1 MSRGAFI
8 SVLGLYNYDNTLF
21 DLMKYPTRFTTEDKE
36 TTLGNILGECAEL
49 EVLFPDINTFKNMIG
64 LWSKLNFPTWE
75 RIYNL
80 SLMEYNPIENYNR
93 VETET
98 ITDSRTENR
107 TGTESRTGTENR
119 TGTEEHTGTDTN
131 RSTGNDTNTTSG
143 TNTETNSG
151 TDTEN
156 NKTIGYDSNTLQLH
170 DSSDITHGHVIS
182 SNSSGNSTVTYGKQD
197 SFTHGENVERGEEL
211 ERGESVERGE
221 EIEHTGENVRTNETH
236 GNIGVMSSQQMATQE
251 TELAP
256 KLNVMSMIVESFK
269 ERFCILVY

>member
-1 MSRGAFI
+1 MSNGVLL
-8 SVLGLYNYDNTLF
+8 SVLSLYNYDNSLF

-36 TTLGNILGECAEL
+36 TTIGNILGECAEL
-49 EVLFPDINTFKNMIG
+49 EVLFPDIPTFKNMIG

-98 ITDSRTENR
+98 ITDSRTE
-107 TGTESRTGTENR
+107 SR

-131 RSTGNDTNTTSG
+131 RSTGNDTSINSG

-151 TDTEN
+151 TDSEI
-156 NKTIGYDSNTLQLH
+156 NKTVGYDSNVLQLH

-182 SNSSGNSTVTYGKQD
+182 SSSSGNSTVTYGKQD
-197 SFTHGENVERGEEL
+197 SLTHGENI
-211 ERGESVERGE
+211 ERGE
-221 EIEHTGENVRTNETH
+221 EIEHNGENVRTNETH
-236 GNIGVMSSQQMATQE
+236 GNIGVMSSQQMATAE
-251 TELAP
+251 IELAP
-256 KLNVMSMIVESFK
+256 KLNVMNMIVESFK

>member
-1 MSRGAFI
+1 MSNGVLL

-36 TTLGNILGECAEL
+36 TTIGNILGECAEL
-49 EVLFPDINTFKNMIG
+49 EVLFPDIPTFKNMIG

-93 VETET
+93 IETET
-98 ITDSRTENR
+98 ITDTRTE
-107 TGTESRTGTENR
+107 SR

-131 RSTGNDTNTTSG
+131 RSTGNDTSITSG

-151 TDTEN
+151 TDNEV
-156 NKTIGYDSNTLQLH
+156 NKTIGYDSNVLQLH
-170 DSSDITHGHVIS
+170 DSSDINHGHVVS
-182 SNSSGNSTVTYGKQD
+182 TNSSGNSTVTYGKQD
-197 SFTHGENVERGEEL
+197 SLTHGE
-211 ERGESVERGE
+211 SIERGE

-236 GNIGVMSSQQMATQE
+236 GNIGVMSSQQMATAE
-251 TELAP
+251 IELSP

-269 ERFCILVY
+269 ERFCLLVY

>member
-1 MSRGAFI
+1 MSNGATL

-21 DLMKYPTRFTTEDKE
+21 DLMKYPTRFTTEDKQ
-36 TTLGNILGECAEL
+36 TTIGNILGECAEF
-49 EVLFPDINTFKNMIG
+49 EVLFPDIATFKNMIG

-98 ITDSRTENR
+98 ITDNR
-107 TGTESRTGTENR
+107 TESRTGTETR

-131 RSTGNDTNTTSG
+131 RTTGNDTSNTSG

-151 TDTEN
+151 TDSEI
-156 NKTIGYDSNTLQLH
+156 NKTVGYDANALQLH

-197 SFTHGENVERGEEL
+197 SLTHGENIERGDEI
-211 ERGESVERGE
+211 ERGE

-269 ERFCILVY
+269 ERFCIMVY